1 MNDYTK
7 YNYYKPDGAGRDLYI
22 IYNNG
27 GELRGGI
34 QVADVKTLFPKI
46 LNNRT
51 YHSLRKEVPPIQYR
65 SNGTGR
71 DSYIL

>member
-7 YNYYKPDGAGRDLYI
+7 YNYYKPNGVGRDLYI

-27 GELRGGI
+27 GQLRGGVK
-34 QVADVKTLFPKI
+34 VAEEKTLFPKI
-46 LNNRT
+46 IKQKR
-51 YHSLRKEVPPIQYR
+51 YHSLRKEIPPIQYR
-65 SNGTGR
+65 SDGTGR